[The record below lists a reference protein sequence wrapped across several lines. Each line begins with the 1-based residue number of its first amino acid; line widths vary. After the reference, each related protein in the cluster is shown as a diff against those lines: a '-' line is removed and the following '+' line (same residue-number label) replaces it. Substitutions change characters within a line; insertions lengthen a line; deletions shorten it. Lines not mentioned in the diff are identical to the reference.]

1 MEGGGDGVR
10 RHGGVEKG
18 KIGIWNSEFGILELG
33 ILEFGIWN
41 LEFGIRKLGATTY
54 LEFGIRNL
62 EFGIG
67 FKIRELEFG
76 DDVVGLRGIRKK
88 KSNNKRRL
96 AMGRNTLL
104 GFRRERNNSEKRIP
118 IKMTSRDI
126 KSGKRRFSI
135 EMVSRDS
142 LAEKNK
148 KKKTFRR
155 IKWKGV
161 GNQQSTMTCNG
172 DRDVVRKRRGKEN
185 RGKEGFLSRWLRGIG

>member
-1 MEGGGDGVR
+1 MWRRDWLKRNQQSTGSKKYFCPGD
-10 RHGGVEKG
+10 
-18 KIGIWNSEFGILELG
+18 WNSEFGIWNSEIG
-33 ILEFGIWN
+33 SDDVFGTWN
-41 LEFGIRKLGATTY
+41 S
-54 LEFGIRNL
+54 

-118 IKMTSRDI
+118 IEMASRNR

-172 DRDVVRKRRGKEN
+172 DRDVARILAEMGEETSRYQIFKETSQYQSWIRKK
-185 RGKEGFLSRWLRGIG
+185 KLRYNQ